1 MKIFFLFILLIISDA
16 VPASESSTIF
26 PDVFNFR
33 YKLEVRVWNHS
44 NQVVNCSGL
53 IRTFSQLGFSDSQ
66 YFFESV
72 LPGMFSVRSIYP
84 LRAGDQFNYA
94 DHSIFCR

>member
-1 MKIFFLFILLIISDA
+1 MKIFFLSIMLIISNA
-16 VPASESSTIF
+16 VTASENSVIF

-44 NQVVNCSGL
+44 NQIVNCSGFV
-53 IRTFSQLGFSDSQ
+53 RTFSQLGFSDSHY
-66 YFFESV
+66 YFEPV

-84 LRAGDQFNYA
+84 SRVGDQFNYA
-94 DHSIFCR
+94 DHSIFCH